1 MTKNIHFKRYPSRL
15 LTLIG
20 IFIFVILLYWSGAQR
35 HLTRINTDMNTHD
48 QSAYMT
54 YARNM
59 HETGGTYVGD
69 GARAPLYPGLQALHY
84 SSDTAK
90 FFEQGKQWNVIL
102 SVALLLGL
110 FLIFLR
116 YLPPHAAIN
125 LFLMTAFTVFIFKA
139 AYFQPELLYYFVSF
153 CAFLGMVKLLVQPTW
168 KLGLLTGGL
177 LGLAHL
183 IKPSV
188 LPAVA
193 LFIVCFLAQSCYQF
207 YKKHDFS
214 QATFGELLKKDGI
227 IFASVVLT
235 FLLVGAPLFYQNQ
248 RTFGS
253 FFYNVNSN
261 FYIWY
266 DSWDE
271 AVQGTRAYGD
281 RVGWPKMPADK
292 LPSPQ
297 KYVRE
302 HSIDDIIERF
312 DTGLETS
319 EETHCEKLDY
329 GYCRFVKF
337 QWRLTLALFMLA
349 FPAIPPEAFRRYFFA
364 GLFCAGYFLGYLL
377 LYAWFVPINAGQ
389 RFMLSLFLPFMFIT
403 TVVINYK
410 PIREQAIRVGPNQKV
425 SWVTMAN
432 CYITALLIPEIYI
445 ILDSRIVAFNAGG

>member
-1 MTKNIHFKRYPSRL
+1 LSIGL
-15 LTLIG
+15 L
-20 IFIFVILLYWSGAQR
+20 FA
-35 HLTRINTDMNTHD
+35 
-48 QSAYMT
+48 
-54 YARNM
+54 
-59 HETGGTYVGD
+59 
-69 GARAPLYPGLQALHY
+69 
-84 SSDTAK
+84 
-90 FFEQGKQWNVIL
+90 
-102 SVALLLGL
+102 L

-125 LFLMTAFTVFIFKA
+125 LFLMTAFTIFIFKA

-153 CAFLGMVKLLVQPTW
+153 CAFLGMVKLLVHPTW

-193 LFIVCFLAQSCYQF
+193 LFILCFLARSIYQL

-214 QATFGELLKKDGI
+214 QATLWESVKKEGVVFI
-227 IFASVVLT
+227 SVIFVL
-235 FLLVGAPLFYQNQ
+235 LLVGAPLFYQNQ

-271 AVQGTRAYGD
+271 AINGTRAYGD

-297 KYVRE
+297 KYVQE
-302 HSIDDIIERF
+302 HSVDDIIERF

-319 EETHCEKLDY
+319 EEIHCDKLDY

-337 QWRLTLALFMLA
+337 QWRLMLALFILA
-349 FPAIPPEAFRRYFFA
+349 FPTIPPEAFRRYFFA

-389 RFMLSLFLPFMFIT
+389 RFMLSLFLPFMFMTMLI
-403 TVVINYK
+403 INYK
-410 PIREQAIRVGPNQKV
+410 PIREQTIRVSPNRKA
-425 SWVTMAN
+425 SWVTVAN

-445 ILDSRIVAFNAGG
+445 ILDSRILAFNAGG